1 MKTLY
6 LECSMGAAGDML
18 TAALLE
24 LCDKQKFL
32 EKINAIGIP
41 KVTEEANSGSKCG
54 ICGTQMSVRVDGIA
68 EESHDV
74 HEHTHHHHAH
84 HAHTSMQDIEN
95 LIHGFTV
102 SEKVKSDAIAIYKLL
117 AEAESHAHGK
127 PVAEIHFHEVG
138 TLDAVTDIVGVCMLI
153 EEVAPEKIIASP
165 IHVGSSH
172 VHCAHGI
179 LPVPAPAT
187 AYLLQNIPMYGGTV
201 EGELCTPTGAA
212 LLKYFV
218 SEFGNM
224 PVIKTDSIGYGF
236 GKKEFSRLSC
246 VRAFLGDTEDQTEQI
261 IELKCNLDD
270 MTGERIGL
278 ALERLFEAGALDV
291 FTTPIGMKKNRP
303 AILLTCL
310 CRPQQRDTMLHEIF
324 KHTTT
329 IGVRETLCNR
339 YVLDR
344 TETVQHTQ
352 YGDVRVKQIRGY
364 GVERSK
370 PEFYDLARLTQKHG
384 VAIDKIKLFEY

>member
-1 MKTLY
+1 
-6 LECSMGAAGDML
+6 MGAAGDML

-24 LCDKQKFL
+24 LCDKKKFL
-32 EKINAIGIP
+32 EK
-41 KVTEEANSGSKCG
+41 
-54 ICGTQMSVRVDGIA
+54 MSVRVDGIA

-370 PEFYDLARLTQKHG
+370 PEFDDLARLTQKHG

>member
-1 MKTLY
+1 
-6 LECSMGAAGDML
+6 MGAAGDML

-370 PEFYDLARLTQKHG
+370 PEFDDLARLTQKHG
-384 VAIDKIKLFEY
+384 FAIDKIKLFEY

>member
-1 MKTLY
+1 
-6 LECSMGAAGDML
+6 MGAAGDML

-218 SEFGNM
+218 SEFCNM

-370 PEFYDLARLTQKHG
+370 PEFDDLARLTQKHG

>member
-1 MKTLY
+1 
-6 LECSMGAAGDML
+6 MGAAGDML

-370 PEFYDLARLTQKHG
+370 PEVDDLARLTQKHG

>member
-1 MKTLY
+1 
-6 LECSMGAAGDML
+6 MGAAGDML

-138 TLDAVTDIVGVCMLI
+138 TLDAVTDIVGVYMLI

-370 PEFYDLARLTQKHG
+370 PEFDDLARLTQKHG
-384 VAIDKIKLFEY
+384 VVIDKIKLFEY

>member
-236 GKKEFSRLSC
+236 GK
-246 VRAFLGDTEDQTEQI
+246 
-261 IELKCNLDD
+261 
-270 MTGERIGL
+270 RI
-278 ALERLFEAGALDV
+278 F
-291 FTTPIGMKKNRP
+291 
-303 AILLTCL
+303 
-310 CRPQQRDTMLHEIF
+310 Q
-324 KHTTT
+324 
-329 IGVRETLCNR
+329 
-339 YVLDR
+339 
-344 TETVQHTQ
+344 
-352 YGDVRVKQIRGY
+352 
-364 GVERSK
+364 
-370 PEFYDLARLTQKHG
+370 
-384 VAIDKIKLFEY
+384 IKLC

>member
-1 MKTLY
+1 
-6 LECSMGAAGDML
+6 MGAAGDML

>member
-370 PEFYDLARLTQKHG
+370 PELDDLARLTQKHG

>member
-370 PEFYDLARLTQKHG
+370 PEVDDLARLTQKHG